1 MRWQCAIDVGSYYI
15 KVVEGKKKNGRLVI
29 RRIGYFPNPVPNLKE
44 GLIEREQDIFA
55 KALKDFLS
63 KHKIISKQG
72 ILSTGGAGTVI
83 HYFEIPDIPKE
94 EIESAIQLE
103 IMQVVPGG
111 TKNLEYDYLLLP
123 GKDNKK
129 TVLFVGYYKERCEF
143 FTSTI
148 QMAGIKPLIMDYDGL
163 ALLNS
168 FRFFHKKQEDIISI
182 LNIGHRTSNLV
193 VAYNKSGFILIR
205 DIPFAG
211 KNIIQTVSSDKNIL
225 SEEAEIFAK
234 KKENR
239 GEMKNII
246 SSDISELLLEV
257 KTSMEYFRTKTEKL
271 PQTLFIT
278 GGCSVLPGLSET
290 LEREINIKTRI
301 WNPLEELD
309 PKEILLPVEI
319 KNKGILFAVSLGLVL
334 REIR

>member
-1 MRWQCAIDVGSYYI
+1 MPPFFYKGYFMRWQCAIDVGSYYI

-29 RRIGYFPNPVPNLKE
+29 RRIGYFPNPAPNLKE

-55 KALKDFLS
+55 KALKDFLN

-111 TKNLEYDYLLLP
+111 TRNLEYDYLLLP

-193 VAYNKSGFILIR
+193 VTENKSGFILIR

-211 KNIIQTVSSDKNIL
+211 KNIIQT
-225 SEEAEIFAK
+225 
-234 KKENR
+234 

-246 SSDISELLLEV
+246 PSDISELIVEL
-257 KTSMEYFRTKTEKL
+257 KTSMEYFRTKTEKS

-278 GGCSVLPGLSET
+278 GGCSVFHGLSET

-319 KNKGILFAVSLGLVL
+319 KNKGMLFAVSLGLVL